1 MVIKNTLF
9 SVMKNYILLC
19 KGLNNYYT
27 WLCHFESILSLLKNE
42 KITKALGFRILH
54 SLDLIQI
61 ILYVFI
67 VY

>member
-1 MVIKNTLF
+1 MVKNTLF
-9 SVMKNYILLC
+9 FVMKNYIFLC
-19 KGLNNYYT
+19 KGLNNYCT

-42 KITKALGFRILH
+42 KITKALGLRILH

-61 ILYVFI
+61 ISYIFI